1 MFVAFGRAWEFMVDK
16 HVGEQIRTLRRA
28 KGMTLQQI
36 AGQTGL
42 TASFLSQMERN
53 LTGVTLSSL
62 VSVSK
67 ALGVPLRE
75 IVAQPAQTTPD
86 THQGER
92 QDYSVEKVSLHYERL
107 SASFPGSRLHSLK
120 IRMPQGYASGFESHA
135 GEELLFVLSG
145 SIEYTVDHK
154 TYRLE
159 PGDSMH
165 IDSRR
170 SHQIANGC
178 NTETDIL
185 WTSTLPVFDDGESQ
199 ERNGEPGVEDFH
211 NIANKD

>member
-1 MFVAFGRAWEFMVDK
+1 MADK
-16 HVGEQIRTLRRA
+16 HVGERIRALRRA
-28 KGMTLQQI
+28 RNMTLQQV
-36 AGQTGL
+36 AAETGL

-62 VSVSK
+62 VNVSK

-75 IVAQPAQTTPD
+75 IVTQPPQTTPD

-92 QDYSVEKVSLHYERL
+92 LDYSVESVSLHYERL
-107 SASFPGSRLHSLK
+107 STSFPGSCLHALK
-120 IRMPQGYASGFESHA
+120 IRMPQGYSSGFESHA

-154 TYRLE
+154 TYRLG

-165 IDSRR
+165 IDSHR
-170 SHQIANGC
+170 SHQIANGS
-178 NTETDIL
+178 TTVTDIL
-185 WTSTLPVFDDGESQ
+185 WTSTLPVFDDGEPQ
-199 ERNGEPGVEDFH
+199 GRDTDPAREVNFPKTKIQV
-211 NIANKD
+211 